1 MGDWIQMDITKKGTS
16 LRTVFLEYLIS
27 IAAGLA
33 AALALFGGLMVLGER
48 AGVYIPANHSES
60 ILLRNKEL
68 IAASNPFDASLLPKD
83 CTYALISKNHT
94 ILQSNMSEAEQ
105 SASIAYIKD
114 QNQVVSGHSGS
125 YMMIERKDDVCV
137 VHYYVL
143 PRYTNAWMNEHLPD
157 VNTLSWILLIALV
170 LPCCTII
177 TFKWAKRLER
187 QLKPILDASKRIAE
201 KDLDFEVEPTGVSEF
216 NTILQG
222 MSDMKTALKDSLQS
236 QWRMEENRKEQISA
250 LAHDIKTPLTI
261 VKGNAE
267 LLEKTGLQEKQKEY
281 AQYIQKNSLRIEQYA
296 KALIEIN
303 KSEQL
308 DTVRRMDISASR
320 FIQRLKQT
328 AAEMAELKQTTVL
341 FHEYNIPEN
350 LHIDPELIERAFAN
364 VVSNALDY
372 NPGDKPIEICF
383 EGRAADFRIQV
394 EDHGEGFLEEGLLKA
409 DQQFY
414 RGDQSRH
421 ASNHYGIGLYFAKNV
436 LSAHKGKLIFEN
448 KSEEPGA
455 RVTLSIPAIGTINPV

>member
-1 MGDWIQMDITKKGTS
+1 MDIKKKGTS

-27 IAAGLA
+27 IAAGLVL
-33 AALALFGGLMVLGER
+33 ALALFWGLTLLGQQ
-48 AGVYIPANHSES
+48 AGIYIPANNSENT
-60 ILLRNKEL
+60 LLKNKEL
-68 IAASNPFDASLLPKD
+68 IAASSPLDESLFPED
-83 CTYALISKNHT
+83 CTYALIAKNHT
-94 ILQSNMSEAEQ
+94 ILQSNMSKAEQ
-105 SASIAYIKD
+105 SAAIAYAEN
-114 QNQVVSGHSGS
+114 QNQTVSARSGS
-125 YMMIERKDDVCV
+125 HMMIERADDVCV

-143 PRYTNAWMNEHLPD
+143 PRYANAWMNEHLPSL
-157 VNTLSWILLIALV
+157 NKLALILLIALV

-187 QLKPILDASKRIAE
+187 QLQPILNASKRIAE

-222 MSDMKTALKDSLQS
+222 ISDMKTALKDSLQS

-303 KSEQL
+303 KSEQPE
-308 DTVRRMDISASR
+308 TVRKVDIPASQ
-320 FIQRLKQT
+320 FIQKLKQT

-394 EDHGEGFLEEGLLKA
+394 EDHGKGFSEEGLLKA

-421 ASNHYGIGLYFAKNV
+421 ASDHYGIGLYFAKNI

-455 RVTLSIPAIGTINPV
+455 RVTLSIPAI